1 LSKVLSETYMEKKR
15 ICFLKEVSEM
25 KKLIL
30 VLAITLMIASQ
41 SFGALS
47 VYLDR
52 VGTDTA
58 PALVDIKYS
67 GADANIASEMP
78 RAFAFRIKVNNTAYV
93 DDVTNFKIGESN
105 TVSKGFGIYPAT
117 IVIDSAGTI
126 TNNGTPIASSSD
138 PSPGAIDTNNVVLEF
153 ASLYWGQP
161 NAPPSSGTLCR
172 LSITKGTASGSSTVT
187 LADEDTYRGG
197 LVFEDGSQGDTS
209 DSEVIVWATA
219 PGQATTPY
227 PTDGAINVN
236 RSTTVLTW
244 VAGSG
249 ATSRDVF
256 FSTANPPLTK
266 VISDGTVLSYNP
278 GTMTGN
284 KNYYWRVDEKNS
296 VGTTTGV
303 QWTFKTICKGDYNA
317 SSDITTA
324 DISALVTYWNA
335 NKNAFGQA
343 PLTGPGYVVGMDIT
357 GDGKITTAD
366 ISQLVTYWNANKNA
380 FGKAPCMP

>member
-1 LSKVLSETYMEKKR
+1 
-15 ICFLKEVSEM
+15 M

-52 VGTDTA
+52 SGTGTA

-67 GADANIASEMP
+67 GADANYASTMP
-78 RAFAFRIKVNNTAYV
+78 RAFAFRIRVNNTAYV

-105 TVSKGFGIYPAT
+105 TVSKGYGVYPAT

-126 TNNGTPIASSSD
+126 TSNGTPVASSGD

-153 ASLYWGQP
+153 ASLYWGDG
-161 NAPPSSGTLCR
+161 NVPPSSGTLCR

-227 PTDGAINVN
+227 PANLAINVN

-256 FSTANPPLTK
+256 FSTANPPITK
-266 VISDGTVLSYNP
+266 VITDGTVLSYNP
-278 GTMTGN
+278 GTMIGM

-317 SSDITTA
+317 SGDVTTA
-324 DISALVTYWNA
+324 DIGALVLYYNT
-335 NKNAFGQA
+335 NKNAFKKA
-343 PLTGPGYVVGMDIT
+343 PLGLAGYVVGMDIN
-357 GDGKITTAD
+357 GDGFVTTAD
-366 ISQLVTYWNANKNA
+366 IGALVLYYNANKNA
-380 FGKAPCMP
+380 FKKAPCMP